1 MATDPKDQKDQKT
14 EQIELTDEKL
24 EDVAGG
30 LTSDSSE
37 SQAVPYP
44 DPNKRLERS

>member
-14 EQIELTDEKL
+14 EQEELTDEKL

-30 LTSDSSE
+30 LSE
-37 SQAVPYP
+37 QPQEVPR
-44 DPNKRLERS
+44 NRVNRFGSLT